1 MTMKKI
7 VLGLLLVMIAVSAE
21 AREIEPGTLKLS
33 GTTNVSFFNTTE
45 DSDGVEDTDTNT
57 LSLEAD
63 AVYFVTGNI
72 GVGGS
77 LIFENSETDFSA
89 AAGGGRFDSKTFI
102 IGPTIAVD
110 VPITEALNFIAD
122 ATIGIFQM
130 ELEDEVGKLA
140 DADGLAYQL
149 SAGVA
154 MFPAKQVS
162 LDLIAQYQVLDGED
176 TASDVD
182 IKQSSMGI
190 NLGVSVYFD

>member
-1 MTMKKI
+1 MKKI

-33 GTTNVSFFNTTE
+33 GATNASFFNTTE
-45 DSDGVEDTDTNT
+45 ESDGVEDTDTNT

-72 GVGGS
+72 GVGGA
-77 LIFENSETDFSA
+77 LTFENSETDFSA
-89 AAGGGRFDSKTFI
+89 AAGGGRFDSTTFI

-110 VPITEALNFIAD
+110 VPLTEALNFIAD
-122 ATIGIFQM
+122 ASVGIFQM

-162 LDLIAQYQVLDGED
+162 LDLVAQYQVLDGED

-182 IKQSSMGI
+182 IKQSSMGV